1 MGPVYRLL
9 CTLHCNQN
17 DFWRRQDDSIMSP
30 HSIDRIRSAIK
41 ASLPNARIVL
51 VGSYFYHEQSA
62 TSDYDLLV
70 LSNFPVSSS
79 KKQEIVARLTHDGIN
94 YDLHFIPKLFILL
107 KWKIVAGK
115 DLDSGKDIQL
125 QLNKKTRSTIFASRI
140 KMAYFYYL
148 TKDYHLSIIALLRV
162 RILPY
167 AETDIDIFSFAGN
180 LRLLEQIRG
189 NLSNEEYLLY
199 KTALINRTNTQKDT
213 IDTSLLLTLI
223 NEMFLHSK
231 DSLFQL
237 PHNLQYYAYSIKRG
251 SLSLLT
257 NYNKAITSALHHY
270 TNGNL
275 EEANKQLSKLTK
287 VTSLDEQLKEFAQLS
302 VLELKN

>member
-1 MGPVYRLL
+1 
-9 CTLHCNQN
+9 
-17 DFWRRQDDSIMSP
+17 MSP
-30 HSIDRIRSAIK
+30 HPIDRIRSTIK

-51 VGSYFYHEQSA
+51 VGSYFYNEQSA

-79 KKQEIVARLTHDGIN
+79 KKQEIVARLAHDAIK
-94 YDLHFIPKLFILL
+94 YDIHFIPKLFILL

-115 DLDSGKDIQL
+115 DLDSGKDIRL
-125 QLNKKTRSTIFASRI
+125 QLNKKTRSTIFASRF

-148 TKDYHLSIIALLRV
+148 TKDYHLSIIALLRAK
-162 RILPY
+162 ILPY

-180 LRLLEQIRG
+180 MCLLEQLR
-189 NLSNEEYLLY
+189 SNISDEEYLLY
-199 KTALINRTNTQKDT
+199 KTAVLNRANTQKDA

-223 NEMFLHSK
+223 NDMFLQSK
-231 DSLFQL
+231 DNLFQL
-237 PHNLQYYAYSIKRG
+237 PHNLQYYTYSIKRG
-251 SLSLLT
+251 SLSLLV

-275 EEANKQLSKLTK
+275 EESNRHLSKLTK
-287 VTSLDEQLKEFAQLS
+287 VTSLDEQLKEYSQLS